1 MNRLKISAG
10 ILLLLGILC
19 VTGLFT
25 LQRQCGKFAAQTEII
40 MESVKAGDMETA
52 EKECGERLVLWE
64 EVHDRT
70 GIFIDGERLDPIRE
84 LLAGLPALIEAEHPE
99 VMSHLEAL
107 RTLAEDLFLEELPD
121 LWHIL

>member
-40 MESVKAGDMETA
+40 MESVKAGDMKTA
-52 EKECGERLVLWE
+52 EKECGELLVLWE
-64 EVHDRT
+64 KFHDRT

>member
-40 MESVKAGDMETA
+40 MESVKAGDMEKA
-52 EKECGERLVLWE
+52 EKECGELLVLWE
-64 EVHDRT
+64 EFHDRT